1 MSDRRGYPTAYRR
14 SALPQHVRQ
23 RGFQPLPMLPV
34 SPRTPLRVGKYARW
48 AGRLARL
55 HPAVRTISTI
65 VDLAEMFPQQPTVN
79 DDWDF
84 EQKPGVTLL
93 GKCTN
98 TYPVVGPPGWASHSS
113 ASSPGC
119 ANWSNT
125 LCSVYSSFHG
135 VGSWPPPPSAGR
147 RVLKYVVPYSLSPLR
162 GRSMMEFC
170 VEAGVEAPQV
180 YAPGEK
186 AVPGRIVLPDAPSYR
201 PPQWQPERWPIG
213 VPAGVPVPVPYP
225 EIPGRLPDPNR
236 SPTEQTEFGNEPP
249 NPQPVPAVPTPG
261 VIVLPTPGNPSPEPS
276 PSPQPDTPFPGP
288 PATSRT
294 RERKVI
300 LAVAGVP
307 ARIISAATETKDV
320 IDAFWSAMPE
330 KFQRAHK
337 FRYGRLTRPHEKALL
352 IWENLDQLDIGAAI
366 TNLAWE
372 QLEDMAYGR
381 LGKLQARAARKRRAM
396 HGFTLGPAL

>member
-34 SPRTPLRVGKYARW
+34 APRTPLRVVTYARW

-55 HPAVRTISTI
+55 HPAVRALSTALDIISLLPKTEAAPQTVEIPGYEKINECPGAGNLYNYTGGGPCSYGARLRRCGGASGTYLRFAYSTATLDQPCRAQYFWSEGGFEFRRISGAPQYGPITI
-65 VDLAEMFPQQPTVN
+65 
-79 DDWDF
+79 
-84 EQKPGVTLL
+84 KPGR
-93 GKCTN
+93 
-98 TYPVVGPPGWASHSS
+98 PG
-113 ASSPGC
+113 
-119 ANWSNT
+119 T
-125 LCSVYSSFHG
+125 F
-135 VGSWPPPPSAGR
+135 
-147 RVLKYVVPYSLSPLR
+147 
-162 GRSMMEFC
+162 
-170 VEAGVEAPQV
+170 
-180 YAPGEK
+180 
-186 AVPGRIVLPDAPSYR
+186 VPGRISLPGGQDMR
-201 PPQWQPERWPIG
+201 PPQWQPEAWPIG
-213 VPAGVPVPVPYP
+213 VPAPTPAPVPFPA
-225 EIPGRLPDPNR
+225 IPGRVPNPNR

-249 NPQPVPAVPTPG
+249 NPQPAPEVPTPG
-261 VIVLPTPGNPSPEPS
+261 VIVLPTPGNPTPEPS
-276 PSPQPDTPFPGP
+276 PSPQPNTPFPGP

-300 LAVAGVP
+300 LALAGVP
-307 ARIISAATETKDV
+307 ARIVSAATETKDV

-330 KFQRAHK
+330 QFQRAHK

>member
-34 SPRTPLRVGKYARW
+34 APRTPLRVGKYARW

-55 HPAVRTISTI
+55 HPAVRALSTALDLLELMPGQIPVPGTEFDIVIPGYNKLTSSCPGPDPLGSGPVYQVQASPSCGFPAFVRRSCAGSGATILHFSFDDRTNPASAPSCSQLFRARYFAHYQRIPGADPGPIEYVPARPGTI
-65 VDLAEMFPQQPTVN
+65 VTVPTPSRRGVPQPLP
-79 DDWDF
+79 
-84 EQKPGVTLL
+84 ELLPPGRPSPGV
-93 GKCTN
+93 
-98 TYPVVGPPGWASHSS
+98 
-113 ASSPGC
+113 
-119 ANWSNT
+119 
-125 LCSVYSSFHG
+125 
-135 VGSWPPPPSAGR
+135 
-147 RVLKYVVPYSLSPLR
+147 
-162 GRSMMEFC
+162 
-170 VEAGVEAPQV
+170 
-180 YAPGEK
+180 
-186 AVPGRIVLPDAPSYR
+186 D
-201 PPQWQPERWPIG
+201 PI
-213 VPAGVPVPVPYP
+213 PYP
-225 EIPGRLPDPNR
+225 LIPGRVPNPNR
-236 SPTEQTEFGNEPP
+236 SPTEQSEWGNDVPPLIPEP
-249 NPQPVPAVPTPG
+249 VVPTPG

-288 PATSRT
+288 PATTRT

-307 ARIISAATETKDV
+307 ARIVSAATETKDV

-330 KFQRAHK
+330 QFQRAHK

-352 IWENLDQLDIGAAI
+352 IWENLDELDIGAAI